1 MKDAMKNVGWGIVG
15 CGDVAERKAGK
26 AFSAPGSRLVAVM
39 RRDADAARAF
49 AERYGAAMATTSAAE
64 VIEHPDVDIVYVATP
79 PAHHL
84 EYALA
89 AAAAGKA
96 ALVEKPAGRS
106 LEELERMIEAFR
118 SAGRP
123 LYISYYRRH
132 LPRFR
137 KVREILDSGV
147 LGELSS
153 VTYNASKRPKNKG
166 WSLDVAQSGGGHFY
180 DIAGHM
186 LDAFDAWFGPLTF
199 EGGFARN
206 VLPEHVAEDVVGM
219 TLVGENGPV
228 VNAHW
233 NFAASHNRDE
243 LLIEGTR
250 GRILMGGTSVD
261 KPLRVEMSHAGMAR
275 VSRSM
280 TQRARAQIRQKLG
293 LKIRRTHRFTAVA
306 TPHEPLIAKISG
318 ELARGISG
326 DGNAREAQRTARIVD
341 EVLGPYYGGRRGE
354 FWRRPQTFR
363 SLRAQAAGRGGGPI
377 PAEHALTREQLDFF
391 DREGWLGPFQ
401 CEGAWDR
408 LIVPVKKGR
417 QAHLREADVLRV
429 STDPSIV
436 RRVAQ
441 VMGCSAISLFK
452 TRFVVKLPHTDTD
465 VAWHQDSGSG
475 NGGHTEDG
483 KPVPTVVAWLALDDV
498 DEENACVQVIPGSH
512 RRLVGDHEKKIRAGL
527 IENGVLTEEDLSRA
541 VPMRLAKGEFF
552 LFHAWVLHGSGANRS
567 DRRRAG
573 LNVRFAPTGYECDAE
588 FVYMP
593 IECGEVVPSR
603 RIFMAES

>member
-1 MKDAMKNVGWGIVG
+1 MQDVGWGIVG
-15 CGDVAERKAGK
+15 CGDVAERKAGRG
-26 AFSAPGSRLVAVM
+26 FSAPGSRLVAVM
-39 RRDADAARAF
+39 RRDAEAAQAF
-49 AERYGAAMATTSAAE
+49 AERYSAQLATVSAAE
-64 VIEHPDVDIVYVATP
+64 VIEHPDVDIVYIATP

-96 ALVEKPAGRS
+96 ALVEKPGGRS

-132 LPRFR
+132 LPRFLR
-137 KVREILDSGV
+137 VQEILDSGI
-147 LGELSS
+147 LGEVSS
-153 VTYNASKRPKNKG
+153 VTYNVSKRPKNKG
-166 WSLDVAQSGGGHFY
+166 WSLDIARSGGGHFY

-186 LDAFDAWFGPLTF
+186 LDAFDAWFGPLRL

-219 TLVGENGPV
+219 TLVGENGAV
-228 VNAHW
+228 VNANW

-243 LLIEGTR
+243 LVIEGTR

-261 KPLRVEMSHAGMAR
+261 KPLRVEMSFDGKAR
-275 VSRSM
+275 VSRSLAER
-280 TQRARAQIRQKLG
+280 TRTHIRQRLG
-293 LKIRRTHRFTAVA
+293 LRIRRTHRFTAVA
-306 TPHEPLIAKISG
+306 TPHAPLIAKISR
-318 ELARGISG
+318 ELAQGTAG
-326 DGNAREAQRTARIVD
+326 DGNAREAQRTARLVD
-341 EVLGPYYGGRRGE
+341 AVLAPYYGGRRGE
-354 FWRRPQTFR
+354 FWQLPQAYR
-363 SLRAQAAGRGGGPI
+363 SERARSTARSAGPI
-377 PAEHALTREQLDFF
+377 PPEHTLSQEQLDFF
-391 DREGWLGPFQ
+391 DREGWLGPFR
-401 CEGAWDR
+401 CEGAWER

-417 QAHLREADVLRV
+417 QAHMREADVLDV

-441 VMGCSAISLFK
+441 VMGCSNISLFK
-452 TRFVVKLPHTDTD
+452 TRFVVKLPHSDTE
-465 VAWHQDSGSG
+465 VAWHQDSGVG

-483 KPVPTVVAWLALDDV
+483 EPVPTVVAWLALDDV
-498 DEENACVQVIPGSH
+498 DEENACVKVIPGSH

-527 IENGVLTEEDLSRA
+527 VENGVLVEEDLSRA
-541 VPMRLAKGEFF
+541 VPMRLARGEFF
-552 LFHAWVLHGSGANRS
+552 LFHAWVLHGSEVNQS

-573 LNVRFAPTGYECDAE
+573 LNVRFAPTAYECDKN

-593 IECGEVVPSR
+593 IQCGAVIPSR
-603 RIFMAES
+603 RIFAAES